1 MNDSVTSVH
10 LSHNESFIVA
20 KSNANEINV
29 YKYSSDNGGYSYIQ
43 SVNSPYE
50 VQLFMDVSS
59 DASVMATYDNAL
71 QEISVYSNSGDG
83 FSVQFTIADAFGSVY
98 DVDVSDNGKWVLVC
112 S

>member
-29 YKYSSDNGGYSYIQ
+29 YKYSSSNGYSYIQ

-83 FSVQFTIADAFGSVY
+83 FSVQFTIADAFG
-98 DVDVSDNGKWVLVC
+98 
-112 S
+112 